1 MITTLQNGTL
11 IRLNEIIAISSLH
24 LDTDMHG
31 SNGFLRK
38 DPINAYVIL
47 STAKGDVKVIIHEEP
62 DIMKFENDMKEFGQ
76 KTKDLSSKDLAKMSK
91 SEMAIL
97 RDSVPFYKISR
108 EEYEL
113 IVKNW
118 KEQ

>member
-11 IRLNEIIAISSLH
+11 IRLNEIIAISSLNV
-24 LDTDMHG
+24 DTDMYG

-47 STAKGDVKVIIHEEP
+47 STVKGDVKVIIHEEP
-62 DIMKFENDMKEFGQ
+62 NIKKFRNEMREFGL

-91 SEMAIL
+91 TELAKL
-97 RDSVPFYKISR
+97 RDSVDFYRISR